1 MSGIYTI
8 TYRLTETLSDAFKNK
23 FHFIGDFF
31 GRSIRALPNIPQL
44 MKDNHN
50 VAIAIIV
57 TINTIAFSVIN
68 LIANCINSRIE
79 KHPLPLTF
87 TDRIIKFFLLEGV
100 LVGGS
105 VFIFNYIFSKAT
117 NYPLSRTTIAVITA
131 AAIALRIFAVSLND
145 AKGAKKGEEPKKQQ
159 ESEQAQ
165 KQQEENQKQKAEEP
179 LHQQDPPIKLQKI
192 EKQHTVEEVQ
202 TGPEEEN
209 EKLEAKSPQKLDVLE
224 PVQKAKQEVL
234 NNQNGIKAMFA
245 QLKKRSEEPA
255 RFRWPQNGTRERKWI
270 DDIRLAS
277 SNKKVQNRCLPRK
290 QQLEALEEAFQEIN
304 QKQQ

>member
-1 MSGIYTI
+1 MNIY
-8 TYRLTETLSDAFKNK
+8 SDTSHLAEAFFYNFKNK

-50 VAIAIIV
+50 AAIAIIV

-117 NYPLSRTTIAVITA
+117 NYPLSRTTITVITA
-131 AAIALRIFAVSLND
+131 AAIALRIFAVSVND
-145 AKGAKKGEEPKKQQ
+145 AKGAKKAEEPKKQQ

-165 KQQEENQKQKAEEP
+165 KQQEENQKQQKAEEP
-179 LHQQDPPIKLQKI
+179 LHQQEPPIKLQEI
-192 EKQHTVEEVQ
+192 EKQQKAEEVQ
-202 TGPEEEN
+202 KGPEEEN
-209 EKLEAKSPQKLDVLE
+209 EKLEAKSPQKLDELE